1 MYSLRRHR
9 LKVLILVVAA
19 AVVFVSLSLFSDA
32 RPVEQLSE
40 AELYIH
46 TPNTVPEDVIIT
58 TEAQEAPLVIAD
70 SATTTGVTP
79 TSANYYTYTS
89 DTDINARF
97 TGLLSHVYWLFER
110 ASGEGSI
117 RSATVINTDQSFF
130 DRQIE
135 RTTDDLSDSINDA
148 SENLEDDL
156 SALDSRLVLA
166 EDALADLSISAASTS
181 VMAANLTLNGHW
193 LSGDG
198 DDEGVFVDDNG
209 RVGVGPSTFPVALGL
224 PTLSVNGSGAFYNN
238 TNNAVTALYIASEPS
253 AGTGF
258 PVIGLLDQ
266 RSGGFQW
273 NIENSRNG
281 DGSLGFYRS
290 GIGSRM
296 VLSAAGNLGIGTTTP
311 NTKLSVIGDS
321 YITGTTT
328 LLGSIRTNAQSDTIT
343 FVGVGAGVSNTVTGI
358 GEEGMNNSGFGNN
371 ALSSNT
377 TGRSNTANGKD
388 AMFANTT
395 GSDNTAVGRTSLFS
409 NTSGNYN
416 SALGVSALNSN
427 ITGTYNTASG
437 RSTLLSNTTGSYNT
451 ADGASALRLN
461 VTGSYNTALGY
472 QAGYDMNTATS
483 TGANTFLGYNTGRGI
498 VTGINNTILGANVT
512 GLSSTLSNNIIIADG
527 AGNQRI
533 NVDASGNV
541 GIGTTTP
548 AYKLHVVGEG
558 GDQGLLTLQYADNTA
573 KRPLLHFRRSRGT
586 NAAPLDVIGGDQ
598 VGEIIFQAFIDSSYK
613 SVASIRA
620 EMDTTIGS
628 SSYPSE
634 LTFFTTESGSITR
647 AERMRIDSA
656 GNVGIGT
663 STPNSRLT
671 VQVTAGQN
679 PLTIASSSGAA
690 SLALLANGNLELP
703 GQLIS
708 AGVDWTTRASAAD
721 YQWQSVTY
729 GNGLFVAVSL
739 TGTGNRVMTS
749 PDGVNWTTASTPI
762 DNGWRS
768 VTYGNGL
775 FVAVASTGTGNRVM
789 TSPDGVNWTLQSTPE
804 DNSWHSVTYGNGLF
818 VAVSYA
824 GSSNR
829 VMTSPDGVNWTAR
842 ASSVNNS
849 WQSVTYGNGLF
860 VAVSVDGT
868 GDGIMTSPDG
878 INWTSQTSPA
888 DNAWRD
894 VTYRNGLFVAVA
906 VSGSGNGVMTSPDG
920 INWTARASSVDNS
933 WRSVTYGNGLF
944 VAVSF
949 TGAGDGVMTSGKIQ
963 TSALVHNNLYQG
975 GMNIMGNV
983 GIGTTTPGS
992 VLTVVGDINVS
1003 GKYLVGSTTAL
1014 YVPNQDQFLNSMFIG
1029 DGGQNQVY
1037 TSGNDGRLNTA
1048 VGLGSLFSNIT
1059 GYANTAVGQGSLNLN
1074 TTGNN
1079 NTAIGR
1085 YTLATNNGGN
1095 NVGVGNYSLYQN
1107 TTGSYNTSVGHDSLR
1122 ENTTGE
1128 RNTALGRDS
1137 LGTNTTGLQ
1146 NTAIGHTALRFNVTG
1161 SYNTALGYQAGYDMN
1176 TATSTGANT
1185 FLGYNTGRGIVTG
1198 VNNTILGAN
1207 VTGLSSTLSNNII
1220 IADGA
1225 GNQRINVDASGNVGI
1240 GTTTPSSKLSV
1251 AGDIHLTG
1259 ALLAATGTAGIPAYS
1274 FANDPN
1280 TGMFNQAANVISF
1293 ATNGIERA
1301 RINSSGSFDLRGNG
1315 NILFGGAQTLY
1326 STSSNVYLGTNTIVS
1341 FGTNNMMLGNFAGNS
1356 ADGDYNNFTGAY
1368 AGQLADGDYNNFM
1381 GYQAGQLAS
1390 GASYSNFIGHSA
1402 GLNSNGIFSNY
1413 IGFQTG
1419 YNAGGSWN
1427 DFIGYQAGLNA
1438 ASATSS
1444 VIIGANAYF
1453 GGASYSASNNTVI
1466 GAGAGY
1472 FARTGADN
1480 NVLIGYQAADNLTFC
1495 ANNIVIGYDVDIA
1508 SAAGSNQLNIGNII
1522 FGTGID
1528 GTGTT
1533 LSSGNI
1539 GIGTTTPAEKLTVV
1553 GTIQS
1558 TALLGSSTNLTTDAS
1573 GNIIRDPSD
1582 ARLKENVTTIENALD
1597 TVLVFRG
1604 VRYER

>member
-32 RPVEQLSE
+32 RPVEQLSQ
-40 AELYIH
+40 AEPYIH

-58 TEAQEAPLVIAD
+58 TEALAAPLVIAD

-209 RVGVGPSTFPVALGL
+209 RVGVGTSTFPVALGL

-238 TNNAVTALYIASEPS
+238 TNNAVTALYIASGPS

-388 AMFANTT
+388 AMFA
-395 GSDNTAVGRTSLFS
+395 
-409 NTSGNYN
+409 
-416 SALGVSALNSN
+416 
-427 ITGTYNTASG
+427 
-437 RSTLLSNTTGSYNT
+437 NTTGSYNT

-679 PLTIASSSGAA
+679 PLTIASSYGAA

-768 VTYGNGL
+768 VTYGNGI

-888 DNAWRD
+888 DNAWRG
-894 VTYRNGLFVAVA
+894 VTYGNGLFVAVASTGTGNRVMTSPDGVNLTLRASSIDNEWRSVTYGNGLFVAVA
-906 VSGSGNGVMTSPDG
+906 VTGSGNGVMTSPDG

-963 TSALVHNNLYQG
+963 TSAFVHNNLYQG

-1059 GYANTAVGQGSLNLN
+1059 GYANTAVGLS
-1074 TTGNN
+1074 
-1079 NTAIGR
+1079 
-1085 YTLATNNGGN
+1085 
-1095 NVGVGNYSLYQN
+1095 
-1107 TTGSYNTSVGHDSLR
+1107 
-1122 ENTTGE
+1122 
-1128 RNTALGRDS
+1128 
-1137 LGTNTTGLQ
+1137 
-1146 NTAIGHTALRFNVTG
+1146 
-1161 SYNTALGYQAGYDMN
+1161 
-1176 TATSTGANT
+1176 
-1185 FLGYNTGRGIVTG
+1185 FL
-1198 VNNTILGAN
+1198 
-1207 VTGLSSTLSNNII
+1207 
-1220 IADGA
+1220 
-1225 GNQRINVDASGNVGI
+1225 
-1240 GTTTPSSKLSV
+1240 
-1251 AGDIHLTG
+1251 
-1259 ALLAATGTAGIPAYS
+1259 
-1274 FANDPN
+1274 F
-1280 TGMFNQAANVISF
+1280 F
-1293 ATNGIERA
+1293 
-1301 RINSSGSFDLRGNG
+1301 
-1315 NILFGGAQTLY
+1315 
-1326 STSSNVYLGTNTIVS
+1326 
-1341 FGTNNMMLGNFAGNS
+1341 
-1356 ADGDYNNFTGAY
+1356 
-1368 AGQLADGDYNNFM
+1368 
-1381 GYQAGQLAS
+1381 
-1390 GASYSNFIGHSA
+1390 
-1402 GLNSNGIFSNY
+1402 
-1413 IGFQTG
+1413 
-1419 YNAGGSWN
+1419 
-1427 DFIGYQAGLNA
+1427 
-1438 ASATSS
+1438 
-1444 VIIGANAYF
+1444 
-1453 GGASYSASNNTVI
+1453 
-1466 GAGAGY
+1466 
-1472 FARTGADN
+1472 
-1480 NVLIGYQAADNLTFC
+1480 
-1495 ANNIVIGYDVDIA
+1495 
-1508 SAAGSNQLNIGNII
+1508 
-1522 FGTGID
+1522 
-1528 GTGTT
+1528 
-1533 LSSGNI
+1533 
-1539 GIGTTTPAEKLTVV
+1539 
-1553 GTIQS
+1553 
-1558 TALLGSSTNLTTDAS
+1558 
-1573 GNIIRDPSD
+1573 
-1582 ARLKENVTTIENALD
+1582 
-1597 TVLVFRG
+1597 
-1604 VRYER
+1604 